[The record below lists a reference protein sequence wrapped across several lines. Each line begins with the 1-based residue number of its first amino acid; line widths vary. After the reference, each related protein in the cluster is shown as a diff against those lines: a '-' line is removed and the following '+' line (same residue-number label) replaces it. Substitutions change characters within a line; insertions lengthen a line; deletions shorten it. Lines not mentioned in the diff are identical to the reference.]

1 MKRFLF
7 LSSLIAVAAIASADV
22 TGKWVGTMKGPG
34 VMPAGAK
41 VGSVSTPKYTLTL
54 NKNGSYTMETKSG
67 TRTINT
73 DGKWKQTGS
82 ELTLTPSE
90 AAKKQ
95 GPMIQERK
103 VKIGA
108 GEKTLV
114 MEIKVKMMASTMA
127 SGGSEKLD
135 VNDKAK
141 MAKMMKDA
149 KDMTLS
155 VEFKRG

>member
-1 MKRFLF
+1 MKRLLF
-7 LSSLIAVAAIASADV
+7 LSSLIAVAACASADV
-22 TGKWVGTMKGPG
+22 SGKWVGTMKGPG
-34 VMPAGAK
+34 VMPPGAK
-41 VGSVSTPKYTLTL
+41 LSSTNTPKYTLTL

-67 TRTINT
+67 TRKVNT
-73 DGKWKQTGS
+73 DGKWKQSGS

-95 GPMIQERK
+95 SPMIQERK
-103 VKIGA
+103 LKVGA
-108 GEKTLV
+108 GEKRLT
-114 MEIKVKMMASTMA
+114 MELQVKMMAPMK
-127 SGGSEKLD
+127 SGDGNAKVD
-135 VNDKAK
+135 VNDKEK